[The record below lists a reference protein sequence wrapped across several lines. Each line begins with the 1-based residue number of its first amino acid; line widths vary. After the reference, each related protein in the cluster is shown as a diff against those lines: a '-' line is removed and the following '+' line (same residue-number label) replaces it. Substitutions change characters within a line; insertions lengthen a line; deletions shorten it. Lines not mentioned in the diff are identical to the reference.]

1 MNDTPSPDE
10 VTALV
15 REYDS
20 VAAEHVASPE
30 GSRAGCLVSLLAIF
44 ALFAVPG
51 ANRALGLG
59 LTWRFVRGFA
69 LSMLA
74 LAFLAAMFHL
84 LAGVL
89 AARGQAT
96 QRALDAL
103 DHLSQ
108 QFDEGSDA
116 QNRRAAVTLLVDA
129 FITGGATTVAA
140 FDFNE
145 AKARLGP
152 ALPYVQEIE
161 RVLREERQIYPVFTS

>member
-1 MNDTPSPDE
+1 MNETPSPDE
-10 VTALV
+10 VAALV

-20 VAAEHVASPE
+20 VSAERVASPR
-30 GSRAGCLVSLLAIF
+30 GSRVGCLVSLLAVF
-44 ALFAVPG
+44 TLFAVPG

-59 LTWRFVRGFA
+59 LTWRFVRWFA

-74 LAFLAAMFHL
+74 LAFLGLMFQM

-89 AARGQAT
+89 AARGRTT

-103 DHLSQ
+103 DHLSK

-145 AKARLGP
+145 AKAQLGP

-161 RVLREERQIYPVFTS
+161 LVLREERQIYPVFTD